1 MTFSCILLQIS
12 HGISFHNEV
21 SYCICMTFYCI
32 FFKKGH
38 TISLLSDGFHCFL
51 MTFSAY
57 NHQKSHIPAKTD
69 LRHIQKTLHARNISA
84 YHSRIQKTPT
94 KKDPRHIQKT
104 PPKPR
109 FESLSKSPRQKPRQ
123 KPVQAPAP
131 RLHSLSSYFET
142 ISRISCAYS
151 GYWRA
156 ISSTSF
162 LALPATM
169 SLLYSMRFLKD

>member
-1 MTFSCILLQIS
+1 MV
-12 HGISFHNEV
+12 NEDFRR
-21 SYCICMTFYCI
+21 IR
-32 FFKKGH
+32 
-38 TISLLSDGFHCFL
+38 

-69 LRHIQKTLHARNISA
+69 LRPIQKTLHARNTST

-94 KKDPRHIQKT
+94 KKDPVTYKKT

-162 LALPATM
+162 FALPATM

>member
-21 SYCICMTFYCI
+21 SYCIRMTFYCT

-38 TISLLSDGFHCFL
+38 AISLLSDGFHCFL

-69 LRHIQKTLHARNISA
+69 LRP
-84 YHSRIQKTPT
+84 IQKTPT
-94 KKDPRHIQKT
+94 KKDLRHIQKT

-109 FESLSKSPRQKPRQ
+109 FESLSKSPPKATPEARSGPSS
-123 KPVQAPAP
+123 QA
-131 RLHSLSSYFET
+131 SLPILILRNHIED
-142 ISRISCAYS
+142 
-151 GYWRA
+151 
-156 ISSTSF
+156 F
-162 LALPATM
+162 LRVLGVLARHIFHFVLGIACNNVFVVFHTL
-169 SLLYSMRFLKD
+169 S

>member
-12 HGISFHNEV
+12 H
-21 SYCICMTFYCI
+21 
-32 FFKKGH
+32 
-38 TISLLSDGFHCFL
+38 
-51 MTFSAY
+51 
-57 NHQKSHIPAKTD
+57 IPAK
-69 LRHIQKTLHARNISA
+69 
-84 YHSRIQKTPT
+84 KTPVT
-94 KKDPRHIQKT
+94 YKKLHQSPASKAFQKA
-104 PPKPR
+104 
-109 FESLSKSPRQKPRQ
+109 RQKPRQ

-169 SLLYSMRFLKD
+169 SLLYSIRFLRD